1 MKKITVVVVIFKR
14 EFHCLSTFFLNDL
27 INRKKKKKNAHI
39 TYTHKLPPSFSSFFC
54 PFKNRRYEKKD
65 VINILKSKNAMN
77 PVSAKITRTGE
88 NVEK

>member
-27 INRKKKKKNAHI
+27 INRKKKKNAHI